1 MSLLLFQVVMSLV
14 PTVHQV
20 YRGSNGTL
28 ISGVPV
34 NANGGFIGIRI
45 MSISLSLYYCFVLI
59 SFIVSLLFFRC

>member
-1 MSLLLFQVVMSLV
+1 MSLV

-20 YRGSNGTL
+20 YPGSNGTL

-45 MSISLSLYYCFVLI
+45 MSISVL
-59 SFIVSLLFFRC
+59 VLLFCVNKFYCLSPLL